1 LIPAPRKPPAWST
14 ACRDWEARLARGDS
28 LIPFDPLFPD
38 EAQAALEVFA
48 ALRIVDMPGSPRAGE
63 VARAWVTSFAGAIF
77 GSYDSETG
85 RRLIR
90 EFFLLISKKNGKS
103 TIAALIMLTAL
114 IRNWRQ
120 SAELYILAPTIE
132 IANNSFYA
140 ARDAVRAEPELAD
153 LLQVQEHIR
162 KITHRATGAFLK
174 VVAADAETVSGK
186 KTAGLLIDEY
196 WLFGRQARAE
206 SMIAE
211 AAGGLASRPEGFVIM
226 LSTQSDEPPAGV
238 FKAKLDYFRQ
248 VRDGSIVDPKS
259 LPVLYE
265 FPPSIVREKS
275 YMRPENWRLTNP
287 NLGLSVDTEWLA
299 DEHRKAEAAGASAL
313 NIFLAKHLNVEI
325 GQALRA
331 DRWPGADYWQAASD
345 PSLTLESLIA
355 RSEVIT
361 IGIDGGGL
369 DDLLGVAVLG
379 REAESKRWLAWCRAF
394 VRVAAL
400 RRRKGIAAELIDF
413 AVQRDLVVVDNN
425 GPIEPGD
432 IVVAMQEQRPADFG
446 AEGQFPAES
455 DQKAPIPADIAGVV
469 DICAR
474 VDASGLLA
482 QVGLDPVGVG
492 MIVDALDEAG
502 IGDKLNPDASRVVS
516 VHQGYKLMGAIHTL
530 GRKLEDGTLAHAEQP
545 LMAFCVGNAKCE
557 VKGNAL
563 MITKQLAGA
572 AKIDPLMA
580 LFDAVALMSQNPE
593 PMGSVYSADRGILFF
608 G

>member
-1 LIPAPRKPPAWST
+1 MTPTWST
-14 ACRDWEARLARGDS
+14 ACPDWEGRLARGES

-38 EAQAALEVFA
+38 EAQAALDVFC
-48 ALRIVDMPGSPRAGE
+48 ALRIVDLPGSPRAGE
-63 VARAWVTSFAGAIF
+63 VVRPWVLQFVAAIF
-77 GSYDSETG
+77 GAYDAEAG

-90 EFFLLISKKNGKS
+90 EFFLLIAKKNGKS
-103 TIAALIMLTAL
+103 TIAALVMLTAL
-114 IRNWRQ
+114 IRNWRLA
-120 SAELYILAPTIE
+120 AELYILAPTIE
-132 IANNSFYA
+132 IAANSYYA
-140 ARDAVRAEPELAD
+140 ARNAVKADPELAE
-153 LLQVQEHIR
+153 LLHVQDHIR
-162 KITHRATGAFLK
+162 RITHRATDAFLK
-174 VVAADAETVSGK
+174 NVAADAETVGGK
-186 KTAGLLIDEY
+186 KTAALLIDEL

-206 SMIAE
+206 AMLGEIV
-211 AAGGLASRPEGFVIM
+211 GGLASRPEGFIIG

-238 FKAKLDYFRQ
+238 FKQRLAYARR
-248 VRDGSIVDPKS
+248 VRDGEIEDPKF

-265 FPPSIVREKS
+265 FPASIVGEKS
-275 YMRPENWRLTNP
+275 YVRPENWRLTNP

-299 DEHRKAEAAGASAL
+299 DEHRKAEAAGASAH

-331 DRWPGADYWQAASD
+331 DRWPGADYWETAAD
-345 PSLTLESLIA
+345 PTLTLESLIA

-369 DDLLGVAVLG
+369 DDLLGLAVLG
-379 REAESKRWLAWCRAF
+379 RETETKRWLAWCRAF

-413 AVQRDLVVVDNN
+413 ALAGDLVVV
-425 GPIEPGD
+425 GPEGTLD
-432 IVVAMQEQRPADFG
+432 PADIDAAVAHG
-446 AEGQFPAES
+446 DSKQIAENGDS
-455 DQKAPIPADIAGVV
+455 GKADSSIVPADIAGVV
-469 DICAR
+469 DICR
-474 VDASGLLA
+474 QVDASGLLA
-482 QVGLDPVGVG
+482 QVGLDPAGVG

-502 IGDKLNPDASRVVS
+502 IGEKLNPEGSRVVGVS
-516 VHQGYKLMGAIHTL
+516 QGYKLMGAIHTL
-530 GRKLEDGTLAHAEQP
+530 GRKLEDGTLAHAAQP

-572 AKIDPLMA
+572 GKIDPLMA

-593 PMGSVYSADRGILFF
+593 PQGSVYSADRGILVF